1 MPFQHTPETLA
12 LSEARKA
19 NKLSKKLI
27 QSNEPRPLPEITVP
41 RPWLTLHTSETN
53 HCLPIRVLTWN
64 LLAQCLVRRQLFPAS
79 DCLKAGQREPVLHRE
94 ILSHNAD
101 ILCLQ
106 EVDRLEQLL
115 PVLQKAGYSH
125 HFGSGPGKLHGCIIA
140 YKAQRF
146 SLVAEKVVYYD
157 EERVRTD
164 GSELGQRGVSFKTRN
179 IGMIV
184 ALEANNNQSD
194 SLVVAT
200 THLFWHPKYT
210 YERARQAAL
219 LIREVSR
226 FKVDHAVEEWPCIVA
241 GDFNFPP
248 DDPAYSLLS
257 GDELLAEQQAKLSAS
272 YVVHSTVGPNVLLN
286 TEKQVVDDQEGGDA
300 DDPDVDIVN
309 ARNAIP
315 ADGLLSIP
323 ELVTLCS
330 SQPRVRS
337 SYDIG
342 LADYLSRNF
351 FITTYGDRVQIP
363 PGRHGS
369 HEPEYTSYA
378 HYWKTVLDYVFV
390 LDPPGRY
397 CRVTGL
403 LSPFQAADLE
413 PGLPQRRVSGSDHV
427 SLVAEL
433 VWPQIHHINDP

>member
-27 QSNEPRPLPEITVP
+27 QSNEPRLLPEITVP

-125 HFGSGPGKLHGCIIA
+125 HFGSGPGKLHGSIIA

-315 ADGLLSIP
+315 ADGLLTIP

>member
-19 NKLSKKLI
+19 KKLSKKLI
-27 QSNEPRPLPEITVP
+27 QSNEPRLLPEITVP

-125 HFGSGPGKLHGCIIA
+125 HFGSGPGKLHGSIIA

>member
-27 QSNEPRPLPEITVP
+27 QSNEPRLLPEITVP

-315 ADGLLSIP
+315 ADGLLTIP

>member
-19 NKLSKKLI
+19 KKLSKKLI
-27 QSNEPRPLPEITVP
+27 QSNEPRLLPEITVP

>member
-27 QSNEPRPLPEITVP
+27 QSNEPRLLPEITVP

-125 HFGSGPGKLHGCIIA
+125 HFGSGPGKLHGSIIA

>member
-19 NKLSKKLI
+19 KKLSKKLI

>member
-19 NKLSKKLI
+19 KKLSKKLI
-27 QSNEPRPLPEITVP
+27 QSNEPRLLPEITVP

-125 HFGSGPGKLHGCIIA
+125 HFGSGPGKLHGSIIA

-315 ADGLLSIP
+315 ADGLLTIP

>member
-1 MPFQHTPETLA
+1 
-12 LSEARKA
+12 
-19 NKLSKKLI
+19 
-27 QSNEPRPLPEITVP
+27 
-41 RPWLTLHTSETN
+41 
-53 HCLPIRVLTWN
+53 
-64 LLAQCLVRRQLFPAS
+64 
-79 DCLKAGQREPVLHRE
+79 
-94 ILSHNAD
+94 
-101 ILCLQ
+101 
-106 EVDRLEQLL
+106 
-115 PVLQKAGYSH
+115 
-125 HFGSGPGKLHGCIIA
+125 
-140 YKAQRF
+140 
-146 SLVAEKVVYYD
+146 
-157 EERVRTD
+157 
-164 GSELGQRGVSFKTRN
+164 
-179 IGMIV
+179 MIV